1 VPILILT
8 GLLPYIVIAMILTKR
23 QTVQVPLCEQ
33 HRGHWRSRTLF
44 LVLSFLGLIGLTVA
58 GAFLSASLDRGGRA
72 DTFGLVFLGF
82 GFLLIVW
89 LIIAAVLG
97 KNAIHAGE
105 ITDYDI
111 KLVKV
116 SEGFRDAVEDMREAH
131 RTRRRTGRYSDDDP
145 EEEDYRRGPRPPR
158 PPVRDDEDDYRPGDR
173 RIRR

>member
-8 GLLPYIVIAMILTKR
+8 GLLPYIIIAMIMTKR
-23 QTVQVPLCEQ
+23 LKVQVPLCER

-44 LVLSFLGLIGLTVA
+44 LVLSFLGLIGLTVG
-58 GAFLSASLDRGGRA
+58 GAFLSATLDKGGRG
-72 DTFGLVFLGF
+72 DTIGLVFLGF
-82 GFLLIVW
+82 GVLLVVW
-89 LIIAAVLG
+89 LIIAAVLN

-116 SEGFRDAVEDMREAH
+116 SEGFRDAVEDMRESY
-131 RTRRRTGRYSDDDP
+131 RTRRGTGRYQDDDDP
-145 EEEDYRRGPRPPR
+145 EENDYRRGPRPPR
-158 PPVRDDEDDYRPGDR
+158 PPVRDDEDYRPGDR